1 MGNPSLASNGY
12 NKSLERNGLLHYS
25 KGGKGDRRPLN
36 SKPLDLRNNMAQ
48 FQLTTE
54 IVKLSDAA
62 TWDAAKTEWAL
73 LEVYEA
79 EEPETCLCGHFPI
92 IELCILQNN
101 INKNHATVGNCCVK
115 KFIGLPSDKIFQAVK
130 RIRKDLGKS
139 LNAEAIDHAFQR
151 DWLSEWERNFYFD
164 IMRKRSLTDKQKMK
178 KLQINELVLTRIKRG
193 GGVDR

>member
-1 MGNPSLASNGY
+1 
-12 NKSLERNGLLHYS
+12 
-25 KGGKGDRRPLN
+25 
-36 SKPLDLRNNMAQ
+36 MAQ

-54 IVKLSDAA
+54 IVKLSDSA

-101 INKNHATVGNCCVK
+101 INKNQATVGNCCVK
-115 KFIGLPSDKIFQAVK
+115 KLIGLPSDKIFQAVK
-130 RIRKDLGKS
+130 RIRKDSGKS

-151 DWLSEWERNFYFD
+151 GWLSEWECKFYFD
-164 IMRKRSLTDKQKMK
+164 IMRKRSLTDKQKAK
-178 KLQINELVLTRIKRG
+178 KLQINELVLTRMKRG
-193 GGVDR
+193 GGARNQ